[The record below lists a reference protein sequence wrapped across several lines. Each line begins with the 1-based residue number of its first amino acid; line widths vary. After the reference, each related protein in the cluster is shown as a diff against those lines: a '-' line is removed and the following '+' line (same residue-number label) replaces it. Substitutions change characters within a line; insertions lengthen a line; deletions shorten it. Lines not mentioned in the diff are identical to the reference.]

1 MEEEVASKQEELNEL
16 QSSMRAAKQ
25 NAPKDVQE
33 LRSAQD
39 RSESAVA
46 ILQHK
51 QLQIETKLEIEA
63 RVRDRVRK
71 GRCPTCTQEI
81 PPALKAARLNVLK
94 RSLREM
100 TKQLATIKRDLERP
114 EEALQ
119 EGGYDE
125 SFDAF
130 VDPKQPKDP
139 FTA

>member
-16 QSSMRAAKQ
+16 QSSMRGAKQ
-25 NAPKDVQE
+25 NGPKDVQE

-51 QLQIETKLEIEA
+51 KLQIETKLEIEE
-63 RVRDRVRK
+63 RVRDAVRK

-81 PPALKAARLNVLK
+81 PHALKVSRLSVLK
-94 RSLREM
+94 RALREM
-100 TKQLATIKRDLERP
+100 NKQLAKIKRGLEKA

-130 VDPKQPKDP
+130 
-139 FTA
+139 